1 MAKTSAKELFEY
13 YNQGLL
19 ACLPM
24 KDVTFLDVLERKKLL
39 PDKVRNS
46 LKQMDKTTEKSSYFL
61 EKIIKTGFDNGDDS
75 HFIYLLA
82 AMTESSN
89 DNVKDLAIEIQNKL
103 GMDSTQDYNTVQGS
117 IIVSR
122 YYKYN

>member
-1 MAKTSAKELFEY
+1 MAKTSAKELFEF

-24 KDVTFLDVLERKKLL
+24 KDVTFLDVLKRKNLL
-39 PDKVRNS
+39 PDEVRNS
-46 LKQMDKTTEKSSYFL
+46 LKQMDKTIEKSSYFL

-75 HFIYLLA
+75 HFINLLA

-89 DNVKDLAIEIQNKL
+89 VNVKDLSIEIQNKL
-103 GMDSTQDYNTVQGS
+103 GMDSSQEYNTVQGS
-117 IIVSR
+117 VVH
-122 YYKYN
+122 